1 MKRFSTRNLF
11 LVSALILSL
20 LSGCVI
26 NTNQVTINF
35 NSERLSETEHA
46 YIRYSNGDVVQAP
59 NLLQNQNNVTVATN
73 STQPIVGGYVSDGVV
88 SWVPNMSYGGGGYVT
103 VSGISASK
111 PTLPVGY
118 VKLNNSPENAPN
130 QPGYINVTFAVYDTD
145 GELVD
150 DRTEIFAHSA
160 DTALTF
166 YNIDPNDLSN
176 GDFYKRTN
184 TVDEGYSWYTVNGL
198 VTFQIKSDIS
208 EIYNAPLSLYSGSQ
222 FITNDPFHKK
232 STPVAAIN
240 VGSVGDASS
249 LLIGDTL
256 AMLADILPVEASYK
270 KVKWSVENGTGSAT
284 ISTSGV
290 LTGISAG
297 TVTVKATAIDGN
309 TVYGTKTIK
318 IHGPII
324 PVQTITVTAEDEVST
339 IESGKTLQMYA
350 VVAPSDATNQ
360 EVAWSVIDGTGTA
373 VIDEETGELTA
384 GNSGTVTVQ
393 ATATDE
399 SEVVGSTIVTVTAAQ
414 VPVSSITLTGDSSV
428 LVGQTLT
435 IDATV
440 APAHATDK
448 SIEWSVEDGTGTATI
463 STSGVLTGT
472 SAGTVTVIATAIDG
486 SAVFGTKTIEI
497 NEPAIPV
504 QTISVTADG
513 EVTTIESG
521 KKLQMNAVAAPSNA
535 TNKAVAWSVID
546 GTGTAVIDEE
556 TGELTAGNP
565 GTVTVQ
571 ATAADESG
579 VVGSTILTITAVQIP
594 VASITLTG
602 NSSVLVGQTLTVDA
616 TVAPAH
622 ATDKSIEWSIE
633 NGTGTATISK
643 SGVLTG
649 VSAGTVTV
657 KATAADGSAVYGT
670 KTVEVK
676 VSSGSGDDHGNP
688 TLTPAPTPAP
698 TTKPEATPEPK
709 PTATPEVKFDQNVIQ
724 VEKVISSLNKKAEEA
739 KANPTD
745 VEFKDTNSHW
755 AGATVHIFV
764 KLGIVN
770 GYEDGSFHPNASI
783 TRAEF
788 ATIIAKV
795 FDLSAMGDKNKL
807 SDVSDHWASASIAA
821 LIESGIISGYEDGT
835 FKPNK
840 EISRAE
846 IISIISKIID
856 LKAVNTASAP
866 AFTDIDGAWNKDQI
880 KQAAAAGII
889 NGAGDGQFAPNKPSS
904 RAEALTIVLHTLQ
917 TNADLKAL
925 LEAIK

>member
-1 MKRFSTRNLF
+1 MKRFSTRNIF
-11 LVSALILSL
+11 LVSVLILSL

-26 NTNQVTINF
+26 NTSQVTINF
-35 NSERLSETEHA
+35 NSEKLSDSEHA

-59 NLLQNQNNVTVATN
+59 NLMPNQSSVTVATY

-88 SWVPNMSYGGGGYVT
+88 SWVPNMSYGGGGYAT

-118 VKLNNSPENAPN
+118 AELAKAPEVVIS
-130 QPGYINVTFAVYDTD
+130 QPGYINVTFAIYDTD

-150 DRTEIFAHSA
+150 DRTEIFAHST

-166 YNIDPNDLSN
+166 YNIDPGDQSN

-208 EIYNAPLSLYSGSQ
+208 EIYNVPLSLYSGSQ
-222 FITNDPFHKK
+222 LITNDPFNYEP
-232 STPVAAIN
+232 TPVATIN

-256 AMLADILPVEASYK
+256 AMRADVLPVDASYK

-284 ISTSGV
+284 ISISGV

-297 TVTVKATAIDGN
+297 TVTVKAMAVDGS

-318 IHGPII
+318 IHGPVI
-324 PVQTITVTAEDEVST
+324 PVQTISVTAEDGVST
-339 IESGKTLQMYA
+339 IESGMTLQMYA
-350 VVAPSDATNQ
+350 IVAPSDATNKA
-360 EVAWSVIDGTGTA
+360 VAWSVIDGTGTA

-384 GNSGTVTVQ
+384 GNPGTVTVQ
-393 ATATDE
+393 AIATDE

-435 IDATV
+435 VDATV
-440 APAHATDK
+440 APASATDK
-448 SIEWSVEDGTGTATI
+448 SVLWSVENGTGTATI

-472 SAGTVTVIATAIDG
+472 SAGTVTVKATAIDG
-486 SAVFGTKTIEI
+486 SDVFGTKTIEI

-513 EVTTIESG
+513 EASTIESG
-521 KKLQMNAVAAPSNA
+521 KTLQMNAVAAPSNA

-546 GTGTAVIDEE
+546 GTGTAVINKK

-579 VVGSTILTITAVQIP
+579 VVGSTVLTITAAQVP
-594 VASITLTG
+594 VSSITLTG
-602 NSSVLVGQTLTVDA
+602 DSSVLIGQTLTVDA
-616 TVAPAH
+616 TVAPAS
-622 ATDKSIEWSIE
+622 ATDKSVLWSVE
-633 NGTGTATISK
+633 NGTGAATISA

-657 KATAADGSAVYGT
+657 KATAADGSSVYGT

-676 VSSGSGDDHGNP
+676 AGSGSGGGGGDNGNKP
-688 TLTPAPTPAP
+688 TPTPAP
-698 TTKPEATPEPK
+698 TTKPEVTPEPK
-709 PTATPEVKFDQNVIQ
+709 PTATPEVKFDNKVIQ
-724 VEKVISSLNKKAEEA
+724 VEKVISSLNKKVEEA
-739 KANPTD
+739 KANPTEVD
-745 VEFKDTNSHW
+745 FKDTGSHW
-755 AGATVHIFV
+755 AGATVNIFV

-795 FDLSAMGDKNKL
+795 FDLSALDSKNKL
-807 SDVSDHWASASIAA
+807 SDVSGHWASASIGA

-856 LKAVNTASAP
+856 LKAVNVSSAP

-889 NGAGDGQFAPNKPSS
+889 NGAGDGQFSPNKPSS
-904 RAEALTIVLHTLQ
+904 RAEALTIILHTLQ
-917 TNADLKAL
+917 TNKDLKAL

>member
-1 MKRFSTRNLF
+1 MKRFSIRNLF
-11 LVSALILSL
+11 LVSVLILSL

-26 NTNQVTINF
+26 KTSQVTINF
-35 NSERLSETEHA
+35 NSERLSEAEYA

-59 NLLQNQNNVTVATN
+59 NLLPNQNDVTVPTN

-88 SWVPNMSYGGGGYVT
+88 SWVPNMSYGFGGYVT
-103 VSGISASK
+103 VSDISASK
-111 PTLPVGY
+111 PKLPVGY
-118 VKLNNSPENAPN
+118 VKLNNSPVVVQS
-130 QPGYINVTFAVYDTD
+130 QPEYISVTFAVYDTD
-145 GELVD
+145 GKPVD
-150 DRTEIFAHSA
+150 NRTEIFAHSA

-166 YNIDPNDLSN
+166 NNIDTSDKSN
-176 GDFYKRTN
+176 GENYKRTN

-198 VTFQIKSDIS
+198 VTFQIKSGIS

-222 FITNDPFHKK
+222 FITNDPFNNE

-256 AMLADILPVEASYK
+256 AMRADILPVDASYK

-297 TVTVKATAIDGN
+297 TVTVKATASDGS
-309 TVYGTKTIK
+309 TVYGTKAIK
-318 IHGPII
+318 IHGPVI
-324 PVQTITVTAEDEVST
+324 PVQNISVTAEDEVST

-350 VVAPSDATNQ
+350 VVAPSDATYR
-360 EVAWSVIDGTGTA
+360 EVAWSVIDGTGSA

-384 GNSGTVTVQ
+384 GNPGTVTVQ

-399 SEVVGSTIVTVTAAQ
+399 SEVVGSTILTITAAQ
-414 VPVSSITLTGDSSV
+414 VPVSSITLTGDSSL

-435 IDATV
+435 VDATV
-440 APAHATDK
+440 APENATDK
-448 SIEWSVEDGTGTATI
+448 SIEWSVENGTGTATI
-463 STSGVLTGT
+463 SKSGVLTGV
-472 SAGTVTVIATAIDG
+472 SAGTVTVKATAADG

-497 NEPAIPV
+497 KEPTIPV
-504 QTISVTADG
+504 QTITVTADG

-571 ATAADESG
+571 ATATDESE
-579 VVGSTILTITAVQIP
+579 VVGSTILTITAVQVP

-602 NSSVLVGQTLTVDA
+602 DSSVLVGQTLTVDA
-616 TVAPAH
+616 TVAPAN
-622 ATDKSIEWSIE
+622 ATDKSIEWSVE
-633 NGTGTATISK
+633 NRTGTATISK

-676 VSSGSGDDHGNP
+676 VSSGGGGDHGNP
-688 TLTPAPTPAP
+688 TPTPAP
-698 TTKPEATPEPK
+698 TTKPEKTPEPK

-724 VEKVISSLNKKAEEA
+724 VEKVISSLNKKVEEA
-739 KANPTD
+739 KANPID
-745 VEFKDTNSHW
+745 VEFKDTKSHW

-770 GYEDGSFHPNASI
+770 GYEDGSFQPNASI

-821 LIESGIISGYEDGT
+821 LTESGIISGYEDGT

-866 AFTDIDGAWNKDQI
+866 AFTDIDGAWNKEQI
-880 KQAAAAGII
+880 KQAAVAGII
-889 NGAGDGQFAPNKPSS
+889 NGAGNGQFAPNKPSS
-904 RAEALTIVLHTLQ
+904 RAEALTIILHTLQ
-917 TNADLKAL
+917 TNADLKEI
-925 LEAIK
+925 LEALK

>member
-1 MKRFSTRNLF
+1 MKRFSIRNLF
-11 LVSALILSL
+11 LVSVLILSL

-26 NTNQVTINF
+26 KTSQVTIIF
-35 NSERLSETEHA
+35 GSERLSEAEHA
-46 YIRYSNGDVVQAP
+46 YIRYSNSDVVQAP
-59 NLLQNQNNVTVATN
+59 NLLPKQNSVTVDTN
-73 STQPIVGGYVSDGVV
+73 STQSIVGGYVSDGVV
-88 SWVPNMSYGGGGYVT
+88 SWVPNMGYGLGQVT
-103 VSGISASK
+103 VSNISASK
-111 PTLPVGY
+111 PTLPVSY
-118 VKLNNSPENAPN
+118 VELKEMVLS
-130 QPGYINVTFAVYDTD
+130 QPGYINVTFAVYDTN
-145 GELVD
+145 GEFVD

-166 YNIDPNDLSN
+166 YNIDPNDQGN
-176 GDFYKRTN
+176 GSMYTRTN
-184 TVDEGYSWYTVNGL
+184 TVDEGYSWYTVNGF
-198 VTFQIKSDIS
+198 VTFQIKSGIS
-208 EIYNAPLSLYSGSQ
+208 EIYNVPLSLYSGSQ
-222 FITNDPFHKK
+222 FITNEPFNKK
-232 STPVAAIN
+232 FTPVAATN
-240 VGSVGDASS
+240 VGSAGDASS

-256 AMLADILPVEASYK
+256 AMRADILPVDASYK
-270 KVKWSVENGTGSAT
+270 MVKWSVENGTGSAT

-297 TVTVKATAIDGN
+297 TVTVKATANDGSN
-309 TVYGTKTIK
+309 VYGTKTIK
-318 IHGPII
+318 IHEPVI
-324 PVQTITVTAEDEVST
+324 PVQNISVTAEDEVST

-350 VVAPSDATNQ
+350 VVAPSDATYRQ
-360 EVAWSVIDGTGTA
+360 VTWSVIDGTGTA

-384 GNSGTVTVQ
+384 GNPGTVTVQ
-393 ATATDE
+393 ATASDE
-399 SEVVGSTIVTVTAAQ
+399 SEVVGSTIVTITAAQ
-414 VPVSSITLTGDSSV
+414 VPVSSITLTGDSSL

-435 IDATV
+435 VDATV
-440 APAHATDK
+440 APANATDK
-448 SIEWSVEDGTGTATI
+448 SIEWSVENETGTATI
-463 STSGVLTGT
+463 STNGVLTGT
-472 SAGTVTVIATAIDG
+472 SAGTVTVIAAAIDG
-486 SAVFGTKTIEI
+486 STVYGTKTIEI
-497 NEPAIPV
+497 KEPTIPV
-504 QTISVTADG
+504 QTISVSADG
-513 EVTTIESG
+513 EVDTIESG

-546 GTGTAVIDEE
+546 GTGTAVIDKT
-556 TGELTAGNP
+556 TGELTVGNP

-571 ATAADESG
+571 ATATDESG
-579 VVGSTILTITAVQIP
+579 VVGSTILTITAVQVP
-594 VASITLTG
+594 VASIALTG
-602 NSSVLVGQTLTVDA
+602 DSSVLVGQTLTVDA
-616 TVAPAH
+616 TVAPAN
-622 ATDKSIEWSIE
+622 ATDKSIEWSVE

-670 KTVEVK
+670 KAVEVK
-676 VSSGSGDDHGNP
+676 VSSGGGGDHSNP
-688 TLTPAPTPAP
+688 TPTPAP
-698 TTKPEATPEPK
+698 TTKPEKTPEPK
-709 PTATPEVKFDQNVIQ
+709 PTAPPEVRFDQNVIQ
-724 VEKVISSLNKKAEEA
+724 VEKVISSLNKKVEEA

-745 VEFKDTNSHW
+745 VEFKDTKSHW

-795 FDLSAMGDKNKL
+795 FDLSATGDKNKL

-866 AFTDIDGAWNKDQI
+866 AFTDIDEAWNKEQI
-880 KQAAAAGII
+880 KQAAVAGII
-889 NGAGDGQFAPNKPSS
+889 NGAGNGQFAPNKPSS
-904 RAEALTIVLHTLQ
+904 RAEALTIILHTLQ
-917 TNADLKAL
+917 TNADLKAI
-925 LEAIK
+925 LEALK